1 MKLALWQRLWLVFT
15 VIWVIVAALNAG
27 TILAFSEGPIER
39 QKAAQPIALGI
50 VVPAAVYLAAWAW
63 SAFRKRRRK
72 KSVPDP
78 D

>member
-1 MKLALWQRLWLVFT
+1 MKLALWQKLCLLFT
-15 VIWVIVAALNAG
+15 VIWVVVAALNAG

-39 QKAAQPIALGI
+39 QKAAQPIAYGLI
-50 VVPAAVYLAAWAW
+50 VPALVYLAAWGW
-63 SAFRKRRRK
+63 SALRKRRAK